1 MTEEH
6 LEALAVRVADL
17 LAERL
22 DATLAAPAPVLLD
35 PKEVARRLGVSRD
48 YVYEHCDELGVI
60 RLGDGPRA
68 RLRFDPR
75 RVAAYEAAGPP
86 APPPRRAP
94 RPRRHTDRADLL
106 PIAGEGER

>member
-1 MTEEH
+1 MTDEH
-6 LEALAVRVADL
+6 LEAIAERVADL

-22 DATLAAPAPVLLD
+22 GATLGAAPVLLD

-48 YVYEHCDELGVI
+48 FVYEHSEELGAV

-68 RLRFDPR
+68 RLRFDSR
-75 RVAAYEAAGPP
+75 RVAAFEAAGPA

-94 RPRRHTDRADLL
+94 RPPRRSSRADLL